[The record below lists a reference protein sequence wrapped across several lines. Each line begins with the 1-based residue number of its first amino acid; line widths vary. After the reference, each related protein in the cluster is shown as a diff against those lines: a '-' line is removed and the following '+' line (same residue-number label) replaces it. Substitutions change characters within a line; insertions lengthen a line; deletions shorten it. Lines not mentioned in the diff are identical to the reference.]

1 MFHYCISEIKTVLQ
15 VILIEQQ
22 EKSSKKE
29 FRKNSLLFFFISQD
43 CKNYITSTNS
53 LIFNHSLCCKV
64 GLNYNTVFPNL
75 RSRVYFQTLFYWL
88 FSNQSYYHTNFRNK
102 REN

>member
-22 EKSSKKE
+22 EKSSKKK
-29 FRKNSLLFFFISQD
+29 FNSLLFFISQD
-43 CKNYITSTNS
+43 CKNYITSMDS

>member
-29 FRKNSLLFFFISQD
+29 FWKNSLLFFISQD
-43 CKNYITSTNS
+43 CKNYITSMDS